1 MLIDTACQALRQ
13 GKTLEL
19 RYDGYSRALEVH
31 ACGYTKQGHA
41 VLRGWQVSGGS
52 ASGERQGWK
61 LRRLEEASGAQL
73 SDEPSQAPRKGYKLG
88 DKDMARIICEISP
101 GR

>member
-13 GKTLEL
+13 GKRLEL
-19 RYDGYSRALEVH
+19 RYDGYSRCLEVH

-41 VLRGWQVSGGS
+41 ILRGWQVSGGS

-61 LRRLEEASGAQL
+61 LMRL
-73 SDEPSQAPRKGYKLG
+73 DEVSVAHVSRETSEAPRRGFKRG
-88 DKDMARIICEISP
+88 DPAMARIVCEVSP
-101 GR
+101 RL

>member
-1 MLIDTACQALRQ
+1 LLIDTACQAVRH
-13 GKTLEL
+13 GKVLEL
-19 RYDGYSRALEVH
+19 RYDGFSRCVEVH

-61 LRRLEEASGAQL
+61 LMRLDEASAAHLSEEA
-73 SDEPSQAPRKGYKLG
+73 SQAPRRRFKRG
-88 DKDMARIICEISP
+88 DPAMARIVCEVSP
-101 GR
+101 RF